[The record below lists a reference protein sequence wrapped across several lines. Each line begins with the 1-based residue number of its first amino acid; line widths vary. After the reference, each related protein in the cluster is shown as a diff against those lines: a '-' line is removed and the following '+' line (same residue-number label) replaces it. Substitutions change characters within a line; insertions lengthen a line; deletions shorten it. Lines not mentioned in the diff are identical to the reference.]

1 MWGFQSFA
9 GSVGMLEGLL
19 ALDFGYGREGVD
31 IPVVFEGDM
40 VVVVFHGAVEGL
52 PLPGDRDALDVVVA
66 PEFVLQGGPGFLAGF
81 PCGEAEVC
89 VEVYRGE
96 EDEEG
101 EESVEHVSGFSLLF
115 RRGALYVFRE
125 DFGEALPGFLGA
137 DPGVVEVD

>member
-1 MWGFQSFA
+1 MCGFQSFA
-9 GSVGMLEGLL
+9 GSVDMSGGLF

-31 IPVVFEGDM
+31 IAVVLEGDM

-81 PCGEAEVC
+81 PRGEADAG

-96 EDEEG
+96 EDE
-101 EESVEHVSGFSLLF
+101 
-115 RRGALYVFRE
+115 
-125 DFGEALPGFLGA
+125 
-137 DPGVVEVD
+137 